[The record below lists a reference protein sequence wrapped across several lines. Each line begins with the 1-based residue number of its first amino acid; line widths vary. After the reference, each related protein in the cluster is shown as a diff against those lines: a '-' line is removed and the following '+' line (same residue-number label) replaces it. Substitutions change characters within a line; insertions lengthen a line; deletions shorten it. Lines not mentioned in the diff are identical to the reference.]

1 MLLNTEISLFL
12 LGYKE
17 KILSGRAWGED
28 AYVEIDIYRKV
39 GAEAPTC
46 AAKAYCAVII
56 NFSVYHVIVTL
67 PPKKDVIARSDAL
80 YFYFFYSNVF
90 HRVIVFT
97 VLISKPNGPRRARRT
112 HRIIGR
118 SLSDD

>member
-56 NFSVYHVIVTL
+56 NFSVSRDH

-80 YFYFFYSNVF
+80 YFYFLTLMY
-90 HRVIVFT
+90 FT
-97 VLISKPNGPRRARRT
+97 V
-112 HRIIGR
+112 
-118 SLSDD
+118 